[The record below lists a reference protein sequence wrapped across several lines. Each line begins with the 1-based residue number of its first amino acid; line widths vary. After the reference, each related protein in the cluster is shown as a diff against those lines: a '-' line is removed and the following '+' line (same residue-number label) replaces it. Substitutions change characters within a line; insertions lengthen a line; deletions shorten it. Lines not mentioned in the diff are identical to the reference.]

1 MALNWL
7 FPYPILPRVHH
18 QPTCPYAR
26 MAGHATTTQK
36 PSHAPAELTRS
47 QTHLQH
53 QPVLCDPVV
62 HKLPQRHRPAAW
74 PALVRQRHRQRVP
87 RDHHEACRGEHRL
100 RAPAGRRA
108 RSAGWENCADARC
121 CKFLRVLVLVVSQ
134 LRLRYALCPREL
146 PSPLVTSCNTS
157 RECSG
162 TPAAAARQ
170 LHSRDTSDHST
181 QGGGRRGTSNK
192 SRPETLHST
201 RRERRSTC
209 KKRIHIMLGGLFSS
223 STGRDRSQWVAH
235 SRNSLRRLSCVTR
248 GDCSVRCASG
258 SSAKRPNESLRPPCG
273 P

>member
-1 MALNWL
+1 VIQW
-7 FPYPILPRVHH
+7 F
-18 QPTCPYAR
+18 TSS
-26 MAGHATTTQK
+26 
-36 PSHAPAELTRS
+36 PSAIVP
-47 QTHLQH
+47 QH
-53 QPVLCDPVV
+53 GQRLCDSDTASGCRVTITKRAV
-62 HKLPQRHRPAAW
+62 GNIACVRRPA
-74 PALVRQRHRQRVP
+74 
-87 RDHHEACRGEHRL
+87 
-100 RAPAGRRA
+100 
-108 RSAGWENCADARC
+108 SAGWENCADARC